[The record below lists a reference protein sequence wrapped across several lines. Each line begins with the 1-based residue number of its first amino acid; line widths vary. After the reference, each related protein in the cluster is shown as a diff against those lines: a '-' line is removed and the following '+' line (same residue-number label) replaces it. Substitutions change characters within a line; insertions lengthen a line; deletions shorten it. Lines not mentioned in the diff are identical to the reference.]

1 MYVGLK
7 ITQHVGYVTLYL
19 SRSLISP
26 CLWYNP
32 LGRRLRGREARST
45 TRYHE
50 DLHKKNRNQHA
61 SLHSEETK
69 TRQRGYSQQRASSK
83 QVGGVRRFI
92 TAC

>member
-7 ITQHVGYVTLYL
+7 ITQHVGYVTLSL

-45 TRYHE
+45 IQYHE
-50 DLHKKNRNQHA
+50 DLHKKTEINVH
-61 SLHSEETK
+61 HFT
-69 TRQRGYSQQRASSK
+69 QRKQKADKRVTVSKGRARSK
-83 QVGGVRRFI
+83 L
-92 TAC
+92 AE